1 MRPSFFPT
9 RARLALY
16 LVHASIHH
24 SAIMYN
30 IDSKNLSSTTNK
42 VIRRNEYFRSLCNYF
57 AVYSIFRN
65 GTVQTIFMNG
75 NAPSADFKDNGLVKL
90 HSFSSRKSLQNRV
103 HEYST
108 QYKGCKL
115 NLIVKL
121 IIC

>member
-65 GTVQTIFMNG
+65 GLNSAVQTIFMNG

-108 QYKGCKL
+108 QYKAL
-115 NLIVKL
+115 S
-121 IIC
+121 

>member
-42 VIRRNEYFRSLCNYF
+42 VIRRNEYFTSLCNYF
-57 AVYSIFRN
+57 AVSSIFRN

-75 NAPSADFKDNGLVKL
+75 NAPSSADFKDNGLVNL

-108 QYKGCKL
+108 QYKAL
-115 NLIVKL
+115 S
-121 IIC
+121 